1 MTHTSARARLFL
13 VTLLAAATLLA
24 SPAPAAGSAV
34 PADAAAVIEKHVA
47 WLGGWEALDAVRD
60 VTLAGTIRVS
70 GLSGPLVV
78 LARRDG
84 WQRTDVDLKVMKS
97 IETLAGSDAWE
108 RNASGQVE
116 EMGRDKAASQRCALD
131 RTFNSHFRGEG
142 VVVSLAGREEKLGR
156 AWTVVRF
163 AYVDG
168 DTYDLLVDPETGESI
183 WSRSVADGR
192 TTWTKLAD
200 LRMVS
205 GLRLAFRQE
214 TEGET
219 ARQAQ
224 TVTWEKVTVNAG
236 LADARFARPSM
247 GASVVRIPAGRNATD
262 WLAVDLYQKRWVY
275 LRGEVNGVATD
286 IVLDSGAGMTV
297 LDSTLAKKLGLRM
310 EGELEARGTG
320 GNVGAGLVSGVTV
333 KLAGMEIGP
342 LSAAVIDLAGV
353 GQRAGRPLPLILGK
367 ELFHALVVDLD
378 YPGSRIRFLDTAS
391 FRYEGQGR
399 KLELIPAEDGHKSLR
414 LAIEGGEPVVVGL
427 DTGQGGALSV
437 YRHYADER
445 GLLSGRPVSER
456 RSGGVGGATTMKV
469 ATLRSVT
476 IAGYELRNVPAAFQ
490 ATDVRG
496 AFDTKRQEGNLGA
509 GILSRF
515 RVVFDYSR
523 MCLWLEPGPDLG
535 APFAKDKSGLVL
547 QWADEALT
555 VEFVAPGSP
564 AAEAGWKGG
573 EGIAALD
580 GHIAGPEWWQTFTK
594 WAEAKAG
601 TEVRLTLADG
611 TERRLVLKEYY

>member
-1 MTHTSARARLFL
+1 MTHASARAHRY
-13 VTLLAAATLLA
+13 LA
-24 SPAPAAGSAV
+24 SLIVVASLLGAPAPAAEPAV
-34 PADAAAVIEKHVA
+34 SPEAAAVIEMHVA
-47 WLGGWEALDAVRD
+47 WLGGWKALDAVLD
-60 VTLAGTIRVS
+60 LTLAGTIRVS
-70 GLSGPLVV
+70 GLSGPFSV
-78 LARRDG
+78 LSRRDG
-84 WQRTDVDLKVMKS
+84 KQRTEVDLKVVKS
-97 IETLAGSDAWE
+97 VEALAGAGGWE

-116 EMGRDKAASQRCALD
+116 EMGYDKAASARRALD
-131 RTFNSHFRGEG
+131 RTFGRHFRGEG
-142 VVVSLAGREEKLGR
+142 VFTSLASREEKGGR
-156 AWTVVRF
+156 EWTIVRF
-163 AYVDG
+163 AYPDG
-168 DTYDLLVDPETGESI
+168 DTYDLLVDPETGEST

-200 LRMVS
+200 FRTVS
-205 GLRLAFRQE
+205 GLRFAFRQE
-214 TEGET
+214 SEGET

-236 LADARFARPSM
+236 LDDALFARPST
-247 GASVVRIPAGRNATD
+247 GGSVVRLPSGRNATD
-262 WLAVDLYQKRWVY
+262 WLAADLYQKRYVY
-275 LRGEVNGVATD
+275 LRGEVNGVSTD

-297 LDSTLAKKLGLRM
+297 LDSALARKLNLRV

-353 GQRAGRPLPLILGK
+353 GKRVGRPLPLILGK
-367 ELFHALVVDLD
+367 ELFHAVVVDLD
-378 YPGSRIRFLDTAS
+378 YPGSRIRFLDAAT
-391 FRYEGQGR
+391 FRYDGPGR
-399 KLELIPAEDGHKSLR
+399 KLDLIPAEDGHKSLR
-414 LAIEGGEPVVVGL
+414 LAMEGGEPVVVGL

-445 GLLSGRPVSER
+445 GFLSGRPVSER

-490 ATDVRG
+490 ANDVRG

-523 MCLWLEPGPDLG
+523 SCLWLDPGPALG
-535 APFAKDKSGLVL
+535 SPFPKDKSGLAF
-547 QWADEALT
+547 QWADGVLT
-555 VEFVAPGSP
+555 VEFVAPASP
-564 AAEAGWKGG
+564 AAEAGWKEG
-573 EGIAALD
+573 ERVAALD
-580 GHIAGPEWWQTFTK
+580 GEPAGEDWWKTFTK

-601 TEVRLTLADG
+601 MGVRFTLADG
-611 TERRLVLKEYY
+611 TERKLVLKEYC

>member
-1 MTHTSARARLFL
+1 MTHTTACVRHLLSPL
-13 VTLLAAATLLA
+13 VAAATLLA
-24 SPAPAAGSAV
+24 LPAPAAGPAV
-34 PADAAAVIEKHVA
+34 SPDAAAVIERHVA

-78 LARRDG
+78 QARRDG
-84 WQRTDVDLKVMKS
+84 RQRTDVDLKVTKG
-97 IETLAGSDAWE
+97 IETLAGGDAWE
-108 RNASGQVE
+108 QNASGQLE
-116 EMGRDKAASQRCALD
+116 EMGRDKEDSERRSLA
-131 RTFNSHFRGEG
+131 RTFGRHFRGEG
-142 VVVSLAGREEKLGR
+142 VVASLAGREERGGR
-156 AWTVVRF
+156 SWTVIRF
-163 AYVDG
+163 AYPGG
-168 DTYDLLVDPETGESI
+168 DEYDLFVDTETGEST
-183 WSRSVADGR
+183 WTRSVADGR
-192 TTWTKLAD
+192 TTWAKRSD
-200 LRMVS
+200 FRVVN
-205 GLRLAFRQE
+205 GLRFAFRQE

-224 TVTWEKVTVNAG
+224 TVTWEKVTVNGG
-236 LADARFARPSM
+236 LEDALFARPSR
-247 GASVVRIPAGRNATD
+247 GASVVRLPAGRNATE

-275 LRGEVNGVATD
+275 LLGEVNGVATD

-297 LDSTLAKKLGLRM
+297 LDSALAKRLGLRV

-320 GNVGAGLVSGVTV
+320 GNVGAGIVSGVTV

-353 GQRAGRPLPLILGK
+353 GKRVGRPLPLILGK

-378 YPGSRIRFLDTAS
+378 YPGSRIRFLDAAS
-391 FRYEGQGR
+391 FRYDATGR
-399 KLELIPAEDGHKSLR
+399 KVDLIPAEDGHKSLK

-445 GLLSGRPVSER
+445 GFLTGRPVSER

-476 IAGYELRNVPAAFQ
+476 IAGYELRNVPSAFQ
-490 ATDVRG
+490 ASDVRG

-523 MCLWLEPGPDLG
+523 SCLWLEPGPDLG
-535 APFAKDKSGLVL
+535 APFPKDKSGLGF
-547 QWADEALT
+547 QWADGALT
-555 VEFVAPGSP
+555 VDFVAPASP
-564 AAEAGWKGG
+564 AAEAGWKEG
-573 EGIAALD
+573 ERIAALD
-580 GHIAGPEWWQTFTK
+580 GEPAGADWGKAFSK

-601 TEVRLTLADG
+601 TEVRVTLADG
-611 TERRLVLKEYY
+611 TERNLVLKEYY

>member
-1 MTHTSARARLFL
+1 MTHTTACVRHLLSPL
-13 VTLLAAATLLA
+13 VAAATLLA
-24 SPAPAAGSAV
+24 LPAPAAG
-34 PADAAAVIEKHVA
+34 PADSPDAAAVIERHVA

-78 LARRDG
+78 QARRDG
-84 WQRTDVDLKVMKS
+84 RQRTDVDLKVTKG
-97 IETLAGSDAWE
+97 IETLAGGDAWE
-108 RNASGQVE
+108 QNASGQLE
-116 EMGRDKAASQRCALD
+116 EMGRDKEDSERRSLA
-131 RTFNSHFRGEG
+131 RTFGRHFRGEG
-142 VVVSLAGREEKLGR
+142 VVASLAGREERGGR
-156 AWTVVRF
+156 SWTVIRF
-163 AYVDG
+163 AYPGG
-168 DTYDLLVDPETGESI
+168 DEYDLFVDTETGEST
-183 WSRSVADGR
+183 WTRSVADGR
-192 TTWTKLAD
+192 TTWAKRSD
-200 LRMVS
+200 FRVVS
-205 GLRLAFRQE
+205 GLRFAFRQE

-224 TVTWEKVTVNAG
+224 TVTWEKVTVNGG
-236 LADARFARPSM
+236 LEDALFARPSR
-247 GASVVRIPAGRNATD
+247 GASVVRLPAGRNATE

-275 LRGEVNGVATD
+275 LLGEVNGVATD

-297 LDSTLAKKLGLRM
+297 LDSALAKRLGLRV

-320 GNVGAGLVSGVTV
+320 GNVGAGIVSGVTV

-353 GQRAGRPLPLILGK
+353 GKRVGRPLPLILGK

-378 YPGSRIRFLDTAS
+378 YPGSRIRFLDAAS
-391 FRYEGQGR
+391 FRYDATGR
-399 KLELIPAEDGHKSLR
+399 KVDLIPAEDGHKSLK

-445 GLLSGRPVSER
+445 GFLTGRPVSER

-476 IAGYELRNVPAAFQ
+476 IAGYELRNVPSAFQ
-490 ATDVRG
+490 ASDVRG

-523 MCLWLEPGPDLG
+523 SCLWLEPGPDLG
-535 APFAKDKSGLVL
+535 APFPKDKSGLGF
-547 QWADEALT
+547 QWADGALT
-555 VEFVAPGSP
+555 VDFVAPASP
-564 AAEAGWKGG
+564 AAEAGWKEG
-573 EGIAALD
+573 ERIAALD
-580 GHIAGPEWWQTFTK
+580 GEPAGADWGKAFSK

-601 TEVRLTLADG
+601 TEVRVTLADG
-611 TERRLVLKEYY
+611 TERNLVLKEYY